1 MSNEIGGLSN
11 LPASVEVFDT
21 TLRDGL
27 QVEGVSATVDD
38 KLRIAEQLDYLG
50 VHFIEGGWPGA
61 NPKDIEFFARATTEL
76 QLTSSTMVAFGS
88 TRRPKG
94 KVDDD
99 TTLRNLLEANTSTVC
114 IVAKSWDYH
123 VLNALQTTLDE
134 GESMIA
140 DSVEFLAGNGRQ
152 VMVDMEHFFDGYKRN
167 PEFALRALEAAV
179 VKGASHVVL
188 CDTNGGSLPHE
199 VESIVGAVHRHVGND
214 VIIGIHC
221 HDDTGCAVA
230 NSIAAVTAG
239 ARHVQGTLN
248 GLGERT
254 GNCNL
259 TTVIPNLQLKL
270 GIPCL
275 PEGRIERLTAVSH
288 HVAEVLNRPLNPQ
301 APYVGASAFAHKAGL
316 HVSAIARAKDAYEH
330 VDPELVGNGTRF
342 VVSEMAG
349 RATIQMKAAE
359 LGLPMDGPAVN
370 QVIDDLKRLE
380 HEGYHFEAA
389 DASLELLMR
398 RAAGWQQ
405 DFFRVESM
413 RVITDE
419 MTTGDFTTEATV
431 KVWVGDQRHVHT
443 SEGNGPVNAI
453 DSAMRAAVGGSYP
466 LLAKV
471 HLTDFKVRI
480 LDGATATGAITRV
493 LIDATNGDRV
503 WTTIGVSPNIIE
515 ASWRALEESL
525 VYGLLQ
531 LPTPQA
537 HRSGVCGPLSGPQ
550 APNAVTGR
558 AFGGRQWAWQRPSS
572 PLFHPPTSSG
582 CTARPMSCRQVG
594 DRIVP
599 PRSPASSR
607 RVHDSG
613 TKVPTRAMR

>member
-1 MSNEIGGLSN
+1 MSNETGGDSN
-11 LPASVEVFDT
+11 VLHSVEVFDT

-61 NPKDIEFFARATTEL
+61 NPKDIEFFARAATEL
-76 QLTSSTMVAFGS
+76 QLTTSTMVAFGS

-99 TTLRNLLEANTSTVC
+99 ATLRNLLDANTSAVC

-134 GESMIA
+134 GEAMIA
-140 DSVEFLAGNGRQ
+140 DSVEFLAGHGRR
-152 VMVDMEHFFDGYKRN
+152 VMVDLEHFFDGFKRN

-199 VESIVGAVHRHVGND
+199 VEAIVADVYRHVGND

-230 NSIAAVTAG
+230 NSMAAVKAG

-270 GIPCL
+270 GMPCL

-316 HVSAIARAKDAYEH
+316 HVSAIVRAKDAYEH

-342 VVSEMAG
+342 IVSEMAG

-398 RAAGWQQ
+398 RASGWQQ
-405 DFFRVESM
+405 EFFRVESM

-419 MTTGDFTTEATV
+419 LATGDFTTEATV

-453 DSAMRAAVGGSYP
+453 DSALRAAITGDYP
-466 LLAKV
+466 LLSKV
-471 HLTDFKVRI
+471 HLTDYKVRI

-493 LIDATNGDRV
+493 LIDATNGDRT

-515 ASWRALEESL
+515 ASWRALEETM
-525 VYGLLQ
+525 VYGLL
-531 LPTPQA
+531 
-537 HRSGVCGPLSGPQ
+537 HS
-550 APNAVTGR
+550 AP
-558 AFGGRQWAWQRPSS
+558 
-572 PLFHPPTSSG
+572 
-582 CTARPMSCRQVG
+582 
-594 DRIVP
+594 
-599 PRSPASSR
+599 
-607 RVHDSG
+607 
-613 TKVPTRAMR
+613 

>member
-1 MSNEIGGLSN
+1 MATPNVDAKSTNSPN
-11 LPASVEVFDT
+11 VPKRVEVFDT

-27 QVEGVSATVDD
+27 QVEGVSATVED
-38 KLRIAEQLDYLG
+38 KLRIAEQLDFLG
-50 VHFIEGGWPGA
+50 VQFIEGGWPGA
-61 NPKDIEFFARATTEL
+61 NPKDIEFFARAAQEL
-76 QLTSSTMVAFGS
+76 ELSTSRMVAFGS

-99 TTLRNLLEANTSTVC
+99 PTLRNLIEAGTGAVC

-123 VLNALQTTLDE
+123 VLNALQTTLEE
-134 GESMIA
+134 GAAMIA
-140 DSVEFLAGNGRQ
+140 DSVEFLRGHDKQ
-152 VMVDMEHFFDGYKRN
+152 VLVDMEHFFDGFKRN
-167 PEFALRALEAAV
+167 PEFALRAVEAAV
-179 VKGASHVVL
+179 MKGASHVVL

-199 VESIVGAVHRHVGND
+199 VGNVVAAVHRHIGD
-214 VIIGIHC
+214 DAIIGIHC

-230 NSIAAVTAG
+230 NSMAAVLAG

-270 GIPCL
+270 GIECL
-275 PEGRIERLTAVSH
+275 ADGRIERLTAVSH

-405 DFFRVESM
+405 EWFRMESM

-419 MTTGDFTTEATV
+419 LPSGEFGTEATV
-431 KVWVGDQRHVHT
+431 KVWVGEGADAQRHVRT
-443 SEGNGPVNAI
+443 AEGNGPVNAI
-453 DSAMRAAVGGSYP
+453 DAALRA
-466 LLAKV
+466 
-471 HLTDFKVRI
+471 
-480 LDGATATGAITRV
+480 
-493 LIDATNGDRV
+493 
-503 WTTIGVSPNIIE
+503 
-515 ASWRALEESL
+515 
-525 VYGLLQ
+525 
-531 LPTPQA
+531 
-537 HRSGVCGPLSGPQ
+537 
-550 APNAVTGR
+550 
-558 AFGGRQWAWQRPSS
+558 
-572 PLFHPPTSSG
+572 
-582 CTARPMSCRQVG
+582 
-594 DRIVP
+594 
-599 PRSPASSR
+599 
-607 RVHDSG
+607 
-613 TKVPTRAMR
+613 